1 VSFGGETVDKEC
13 KVCAPKVGKKGEIE
27 NYNLEELKRLAQV
40 EPELDSE
47 ELENLAKKE
56 KVKWKK

>member
-1 VSFGGETVDKEC
+1 MDKDC
-13 KVCAPKVGKKGEIE
+13 KVCAPKIGKKGEIE
-27 NYNLEELKRLAQV
+27 NYNLDELKKLAQV